1 MGHLQ
6 YLTTRAEKTY
16 ESVVGTEP
24 LEVHDP
30 VAKALT
36 KIGREQYNL
45 APKEFFSTEYDLNEM
60 FLADFFIKPCK
71 VVIEVNARRAFYP
84 YTTKEN
90 QKLQW
95 KSRLIR

>member
-1 MGHLQ
+1 
-6 YLTTRAEKTY
+6 
-16 ESVVGTEP
+16 
-24 LEVHDP
+24 
-30 VAKALT
+30 
-36 KIGREQYNL
+36 
-45 APKEFFSTEYDLNEM
+45 M

-95 KSRLIR
+95 KSRLIRQTNNLINLNSKTLDGLL